1 MQRSSCQN
9 TTVNP
14 GGVHTRPSASN
25 APRRGAWAGVASLMP
40 LLFALFL
47 AGCPGRAASTDATIA
62 DRAETVTD
70 ETTSDQLPPDMPD
83 DSGDALDV
91 SDTSDAV
98 DAREVMNA
106 DVADALDAADVG
118 DASDADASG
127 TDVAPRDVPPRDVPP
142 FTPFDVTSADVL
154 DAGDSAQPPRLVGPL
169 HATRVTSQRP
179 TLRWELPT
187 GTIGARIELCRDRE
201 CTRMLGVIDAM
212 GASARPPTELPAG
225 VVFWR
230 ARPITASGVG
240 TRTSYTWE
248 FWVGWR
254 SAPIDT
260 SYGVMK
266 DFNGDGFDDVAV
278 GANESPPESRAGR
291 VYIYSGGLGG
301 LSPTPQAI
309 DNPDAPERYFGKRL
323 SPAGDV
329 NGDGYAD
336 LLVSE
341 DYYRESHGRAFL
353 LLGGPAGFEP
363 ARVIVLDNP
372 LMDRPAGFGNDMT
385 AGDFNGDGFSDLVI
399 ATGVGPIYYYLG
411 SRSGVD
417 PLNATPVTGVLDD
430 KVAAIGDTDGDGYCD
445 LVAGDE
451 DPDRTPHLIFGA
463 PSGFRPEFEIPSGAH
478 GYSVASAGDMN
489 GDGFADFLIDEDG
502 GAVLFLGGRDMHPPR
517 PARVWSVSIAFPP
530 PESNGVSFG
539 AFAGDPGDLNGDG
552 YSDFVFGYEHQSRA
566 YVYLGSSEL
575 PNAPSIELRRS
586 DLDSYA
592 KQPSCVG
599 DIDGDGFDDA
609 IVGQSSLLRVPP
621 EAIDLF
627 LGGPM
632 GIATVPTQ
640 TLDSPSGPAR
650 WVGFGRAIAIRS
662 TRCTASFK
670 T

>member
-1 MQRSSCQN
+1 
-9 TTVNP
+9 
-14 GGVHTRPSASN
+14 
-25 APRRGAWAGVASLMP
+25 MP

-83 DSGDALDV
+83 SSGDALDV
-91 SDTSDAV
+91 PDASDAV
-98 DAREVMNA
+98 DARDVMNA
-106 DVADALDAADVG
+106 DAADALDAADVG

-127 TDVAPRDVPPRDVPP
+127 MDVAPRDVPPRDVPP

-201 CTRMLGVIDAM
+201 CTRMLGVIDAV
-212 GASARPPTELPAG
+212 GASVRPPTELPAG

-291 VYIYSGGLGG
+291 VYIYNGGFGGLD
-301 LSPTPQAI
+301 PTPQAI
-309 DNPDAPERYFGKRL
+309 DNPDAPEPYFGKRL

-336 LLVSE
+336 LLVSG
-341 DYYRESHGRAFL
+341 YFYRSLLGRAYL
-353 LLGGPAGFEP
+353 YLGGPSGFTQERLITIDSP
-363 ARVIVLDNP
+363 VVGAH
-372 LMDRPAGFGNDMT
+372 GFGDDLT
-385 AGDFNGDGFSDLVI
+385 AGDFNGDGFSDIVI
-399 ATGVGPIYYYLG
+399 ATGTGYVYFYQGSSVGT
-411 SRSGVD
+411 D
-417 PLNATPVTGVLDD
+417 PRRGVLIEPAVDNR
-430 KVAAIGDTDGDGYCD
+430 VAAIGDTDGDGYCD
-445 LVAGDE
+445 LIAGDD
-451 DPDRTPHLIFGA
+451 DPEHHPHLLFGA
-463 PSGFRPEFEIPSGAH
+463 PTGFRTDVEIPTIGQ

-489 GDGFADFLIDEDG
+489 GDGLADFLIDEDG
-502 GAVLFLGGRDMHPPR
+502 GAYLYLGARSLHPPS
-517 PARVWSVSIAFPP
+517 PARAWSVVIPGPSPTAR
-530 PESNGVSFG
+530 GTSFG
-539 AFAGDPGDLNGDG
+539 ALAGDPGDLNGDG
-552 YSDFVFGYEHQSRA
+552 YSDFVFGYVFQSRA
-566 YVYLGSSEL
+566 YVYLGGSEL
-575 PNAPSIELRRS
+575 PRAPNNVLAGSRP
-586 DLDSYA
+586 YA
-592 KQPSCVG
+592 FAIQPSCVG
-599 DIDGDGFDDA
+599 DVDGDGLDDA
-609 IVGQSSLLRVPP
+609 IIGDSPTIPLVGEYLHV
-621 EAIDLF
+621 F
-627 LGGPM
+627 LGAPFGLSAIPSQIIISPYGPSSWTEF
-632 GIATVPTQ
+632 GDAIATRE
-640 TLDSPSGPAR
+640 L
-650 WVGFGRAIAIRS
+650 
-662 TRCTASFK
+662 TRCHWRTI
-670 T
+670 